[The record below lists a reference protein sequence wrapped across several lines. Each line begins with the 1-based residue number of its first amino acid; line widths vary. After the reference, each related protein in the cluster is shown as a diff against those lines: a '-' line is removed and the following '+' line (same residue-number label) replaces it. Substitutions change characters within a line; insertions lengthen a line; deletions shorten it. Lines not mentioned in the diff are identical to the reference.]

1 MGLLGTTSQQSYQN
15 SGNLGSYQYTSLEDV
30 INNFI
35 VAYVGENKII
45 PKARRT
51 DIAFHAQRGLAELSY
66 DTLRSRK
73 SQEIEIAPSLKMM
86 LPQDYVNYVKI
97 SWHDSNGTER
107 VLYPARNTSN
117 PTAILQD
124 GNYDYS
130 LDGSGE
136 LQFASESDTWAAF
149 KSVTPSS
156 TGNLDAD
163 TDYYADLF
171 SARFGLDPEKTQ
183 ANGAFYIDYALG
195 YIHFSS
201 NLNGETITLKYIS
214 DSLGKDAD
222 QVVHKFA
229 EEALYKHIQYAMVS
243 STTTMPDY
251 IVRRVKKEKFAAT
264 RQAKLRLSNIK
275 LEEISQV
282 LRNKSKVIKH

>member
-1 MGLLGTTSQQSYQN
+1 MGLLDNQTQLQYQN
-15 SGNLGSYQYTSLEDV
+15 SGNLGGYQYTDLEDV

-35 VAYVGENKII
+35 VAYVGENKLFS
-45 PKARRT
+45 KVRRT
-51 DIAFHAQRGLAELSY
+51 DVAFHALRGLAELSY

-73 SQEIEIAPSLKMM
+73 SQEIEVPPSLKMM

-97 SWHDSNGTER
+97 SWHDSQGNER
-107 VLYPARNTSN
+107 ILYPALNTSN

-124 GNYDYS
+124 GNYDYN

-136 LQFASESDTWAAF
+136 LQTASESDTWAAF
-149 KSVTPSS
+149 KSVTPNS

-171 SARFGLDPEKTQ
+171 SARFGLNPEKTQ
-183 ANGAFYIDYALG
+183 VNGNFYIDYSLG

-201 NLNGETITLKYIS
+201 NLNGETVTLKYIS
-214 DSLGKDAD
+214 DSLGKDGD

-229 EEALYKHIQYAMVS
+229 EEALYKHISYALAS
-243 STTTMPDY
+243 SSPTIPDY
-251 IVRRVKKEKFAAT
+251 IVRRIKKEKFAET
-264 RQAKLRLSNIK
+264 RKAKLRLSNIK

-282 LRNKSKVIKH
+282 LRNKSKRIKH

>member
-1 MGLLGTTSQQSYQN
+1 MGLLGTTSQQTYQN

-117 PTAILQD
+117 PSAILQD

-130 LDGSGE
+130 LDSDGA

-156 TGNLDAD
+156 LGNLDAD

-171 SARFGLDPEKTQ
+171 SARFGLNPEKTQ

-195 YIHFSS
+195 FIHFSS
-201 NLNGETITLKYIS
+201 VSYTHLTLPTNRE
-214 DSLGKDAD
+214 
-222 QVVHKFA
+222 V
-229 EEALYKHIQYAMVS
+229 
-243 STTTMPDY
+243 
-251 IVRRVKKEKFAAT
+251 
-264 RQAKLRLSNIK
+264 
-275 LEEISQV
+275 
-282 LRNKSKVIKH
+282 